1 MPFTAE
7 ETSLCN
13 GIQEAQIKS
22 WNAIVFPEKVVD
34 AILNANVL
42 EKDVF
47 DHGLHIS
54 LQRAIK
60 FANELPQ
67 FRTHSTCDQFTL
79 LALNAEFLNVIITSA
94 YFGAN
99 RDELTKSVLHGYKAE
114 NLRAKSF
121 QKMKLI
127 QPLLTMDR

>member
-1 MPFTAE
+1 MSLSFRGDRDLTGRRLRQNSTSRPFLKVTLVGNFHSSMPFTAE
-7 ETSLCN
+7 ETSLCK

-22 WNAIVFPEKVVD
+22 WNAIVFPGKVVD

-67 FRTHSTCDQFTL
+67 FRTHSTC
-79 LALNAEFLNVIITSA
+79 
-94 YFGAN
+94 
-99 RDELTKSVLHGYKAE
+99 
-114 NLRAKSF
+114 
-121 QKMKLI
+121 
-127 QPLLTMDR
+127 